1 MSQQQTTNNN
11 QITEIVNP
19 SEETKTKKQLS
30 PRAIFAIRF
39 VAFILFAFVAP
50 IGHIIGKYKPFN
62 YTETLSVGFAGLV
75 IIAILLV
82 GLKFL
87 VEFYLDGVKT
97 KYSLVKQ
104 IVSGFTKVILPMCI
118 VAALV
123 IVLAKYAEQVL
134 SICIV
139 LIPCE
144 MIAVVVNP
152 LPKWAFDNNIEGLTK
167 ITEKILDVVQTKK
180 EK

>member
-1 MSQQQTTNNN
+1 MSKQTTNN
-11 QITEIVNP
+11 QITDLVNP

-30 PRAIFAIRF
+30 PRAVFALRF
-39 VAFILFAFVAP
+39 TAFILFAFVLP
-50 IGHIIGKYKPFN
+50 IGHLLGKYKPFN
-62 YTETLSVGFAGLV
+62 YTETLSVGFAGIV
-75 IIAILLV
+75 IIGILLV

-87 VEFYLDGVKT
+87 VEFYLNGVKT

-104 IVSGFTKVILPMCI
+104 IVSGFTKIILPMCI

-134 SICIV
+134 SMCMV

-144 MIAVVVNP
+144 MIAIIVNP
-152 LPKWAFDNNIEGLTK
+152 LPKWAFENNVEGLAN
-167 ITEKILDVVQTKK
+167 ITEKILDVVQAKK